1 MIGRADSKIFMNV
14 LFCTQ
19 SESLQLFDAL
29 GTAMKSRLQVERTGF
44 IVADSM
50 AYGRWLAMHPGFE
63 AEGHELLKE
72 WDVTARPVGKP
83 DMAKLAHYEA
93 TLSGEAGLFG
103 AIVADRRLFMG
114 PDCAFT
120 QDYRRRFSD
129 DELLLIL
136 QRGIERMEELFDR
149 LKPDLVVSFIC
160 VTMLDYVA
168 YLVAQSRGIR
178 FLNLRPTRI
187 GDRVAF
193 SNRLNDPSPELAANY
208 QRLMAGGQSRFE
220 EEARRYIK
228 RVREQHGRY
237 EGVVRPSDKP
247 ALKSNASRFA
257 RVDRLFS
264 AIRGYL
270 DYRKSIAASDNH
282 VPDPLR
288 RFYFTA
294 WRNPRQARRT
304 REFFK
309 GHYIR
314 EADLQ
319 RLRYVFFPLHTE
331 PEVSLLV
338 YGRPYVNQIEI
349 IRMLAMSL
357 PVDTVLVVKEHPW
370 MVGKRSLAAY
380 QKILDIPRVR
390 FTDPALEARTLV
402 EQADLVAVVTG
413 SVALEAAMLNK
424 PVITFGDCP
433 YNLLPDM
440 MVRRCADP
448 RRLPTLVRQAIE
460 HHKTDEDALRAYVAS
475 VFETSVSVNLYS
487 VLLGKTNVHTERT
500 AVYADEICKLV
511 EHLETLIRR
520 PPADDAPGAAAW

>member
-1 MIGRADSKIFMNV
+1 MNV

-29 GTAMKSRLQVERTGF
+29 GAAMKSRVPVERTGF

-50 AYGRWLAMHPGFE
+50 AYDRWLVTRPGFE
-63 AEGHELLKE
+63 AEGHVLLKE
-72 WDVTARPVGKP
+72 WEVTSRPHGKP
-83 DMAKLAHYEA
+83 DMNKLARYEA
-93 TLSGEAGLFG
+93 ILGGEAGLFG
-103 AIVADRRLFMG
+103 AVIADRRLFMG

-136 QRGIERMEELFDR
+136 QRGIERVEDLFDR

-168 YLVAQSRGIR
+168 YLVAKSRGVR

-193 SNRLNDPSPELAANY
+193 SRVLNDPSPELAIQY
-208 QRLMAGGQSRFE
+208 QRLLAGEQSLFE
-220 EEARRYIK
+220 EEARRYIQ

-247 ALKSNASRFA
+247 ALKSNASKFA
-257 RVDRLFS
+257 RIDRLIS
-264 AIRGYL
+264 AVRDYL
-270 DYRKSIAASDNH
+270 TYRNSISASDNH

-288 RFYFTA
+288 RLYFTT
-294 WRNPRQARRT
+294 WRNPRQARRV

-309 GHYIR
+309 DRYIR
-314 EADLQ
+314 DADLQ
-319 RLRYVFFPLHTE
+319 GLRYVFFPLHTE

-349 IRMLAMSL
+349 VRMLAMSL

-380 QKILDIPRVR
+380 KKMLDIPRVR
-390 FTDPALEARTLV
+390 FADPALEARTLV
-402 EQADLVAVVTG
+402 KQADLVAVVTG
-413 SVALEAAMLNK
+413 SVALEAAMLDK

-433 YNLLPDM
+433 YNLLPDT
-440 MVRRCADP
+440 MVHRCADP
-448 RRLPTLVRQAIE
+448 RHLQTAIYDTIAD
-460 HHKTDEDALRAYVAS
+460 HQSDETALLAYVTA
-475 VFETSVSVNLYS
+475 VFESSASVNLYS
-487 VLLGKTNVHTERT
+487 VLLGKSNVHAERN
-500 AVYADEICKLV
+500 AVYAEEIENLT
-511 EHLETLIRR
+511 EHLVGLL
-520 PPADDAPGAAAW
+520 ADQAGKAAAHPDAARW